1 MKASE
6 IVTKIKDVLL
16 STNSEEEITTPEVEL
31 KEDAPKA
38 KAKKEEAVKEIKEEA
53 TAANVT
59 KITYSA
65 EEATEE
71 LQEDNYE
78 EDIVEETP
86 AVEYATKDEVNELK
100 SMVEKLRGMIEAKE
114 ETQEEV
120 PQELSAD
127 EPAEAI
133 SHSPENEVS
142 NNIGVRFA
150 PNANRNTTY
159 NRVLNAITNN

>member
-16 STNSEEEITTPEVEL
+16 STNSEEKVTIPEVEL

>member
-16 STNSEEEITTPEVEL
+16 SSSEKEEETIPEVDL
-31 KEDAPKA
+31 
-38 KAKKEEAVKEIKEEA
+38 KEEAPAAEEKAVEETKEEA
-53 TAANVT
+53 PAANVE

-65 EEATEE
+65 EEGAEE

-78 EDIVEETP
+78 EDIVEDAP
-86 AVEYATKDEVNELK
+86 AVEYATKDEVAELK
-100 SMVEKLRGMIEAKE
+100 SAVEKLRGMIEAKE
-114 ETQEEV
+114 ETKEEV
-120 PQELSAD
+120 PQELSAE

-142 NNIGVRFA
+142 DKAGVRFA
-150 PNANRNTTY
+150 PNARVNTTY
-159 NRVLNAITNN
+159 NRVLNAISK